1 MILTTQLKR
10 ALATAALAAAIAPS
24 AGGSALANDDYPN
37 RSIEVI
43 HQYGPGGGT
52 DRFIRAV
59 AQPFEEV
66 TGAAMVP
73 ISVQGGGGIPAVANF
88 LQRPSDGYTL
98 FATGPDQVIAHVLGR
113 IDMAEF
119 MPLARIQYDQGL
131 FMVPAD
137 SPYET
142 IQDFIDDAKANPGKI
157 KVGITGAA
165 GFDDTLVGLW
175 NLESGAEVTTVP
187 FGSSEMVSNT
197 LGGQVDAMYE
207 EYGPARGLIESGDLR
222 PLVVFSDERLPVLPD
237 VPTAKELGYDVT
249 LGRWRSVSMHHDAE
263 PAHADK
269 LADALREAVL
279 DEGYKDFEEKSAL
292 QYRSVFLGPKEFKA
306 FVEREIETYTKVLTE
321 LGYVN

>member
-1 MILTTQLKR
+1 
-10 ALATAALAAAIAPS
+10 
-24 AGGSALANDDYPN
+24 
-37 RSIEVI
+37 
-43 HQYGPGGGT
+43 
-52 DRFIRAV
+52 
-59 AQPFEEV
+59 
-66 TGAAMVP
+66 
-73 ISVQGGGGIPAVANF
+73 
-88 LQRPSDGYTL
+88 
-98 FATGPDQVIAHVLGR
+98 
-113 IDMAEF
+113 
-119 MPLARIQYDQGL
+119 
-131 FMVPAD
+131 
-137 SPYET
+137 
-142 IQDFIDDAKANPGKI
+142 
-157 KVGITGAA
+157 
-165 GFDDTLVGLW
+165 
-175 NLESGAEVTTVP
+175 VTTVP